1 MRGSAH
7 PVHSSPS
14 PAADSRPLEFPLGI
28 PPEAGTTLEVAP
40 GVHWIRMPLPFQL
53 DHINLWLLEEK
64 DSWTIVDC
72 GLSDARTLV
81 LWEQVFSLR
90 LGAKPVRRVLVTH
103 CHPDHAGN
111 AAWLCQRFGAGLWMT
126 QAEYLTAHALRH
138 EIAGY
143 GAQASLELFAR
154 HGLHGEHR
162 AALQKRGNAYLVY
175 VPDFPRSYQRVVD
188 GEALA
193 IGGREWRVIAG
204 YGHAPEHVSLHCAE
218 LGVLISGDMLLPKI
232 STNVS
237 VWSIEPEGDPLGL
250 FLASIARYRALPADT
265 LVLPS
270 HGLPFRGA
278 HERVAQLE
286 THHAARLSELEAALA
301 GPPRSAMEVL
311 ETIFPRKLDVHQMFF
326 ALGET
331 IAHLNRLTHAGRAQR
346 SLGEDGVERFALI
359 LERPEPGG
367 V

>member
-1 MRGSAH
+1 MRASAH
-7 PVHSSPS
+7 SVHSSPS
-14 PAADSRPLEFPLGI
+14 LAADRRQLDFPFGN
-28 PPEAGTTLEVAP
+28 PPEGGATLEVAP
-40 GVHWIRMPLPFQL
+40 GVHWLRMPLPFQL
-53 DHINLWLLEEK
+53 DHINLWLLE
-64 DSWTIVDC
+64 DQDGWTIVDC

-81 LWEQVFSLR
+81 LWEQIFKLQLAGR
-90 LGAKPVRRVLVTH
+90 PVRRLLVTH

-126 QAEYLTAHALRH
+126 QGEYLTAHALRH

-143 GAQASLELFAR
+143 GARASLALFTR

-162 AALQKRGNAYLVY
+162 AALEKRGNAYSLY
-175 VPDFPRSYQRVVD
+175 VPDFPRGYRRVVD
-188 GEALA
+188 GDTLP
-193 IGGREWRVIAG
+193 IGGRGWRAMVG
-204 YGHAPEHVSLHCAE
+204 YGHAPEHLSLHCAE
-218 LGVLISGDMLLPKI
+218 LGLLISGDMLLPKI

-250 FLASIARYRALPADT
+250 FLASIGRYRALPAET

-278 HERVAQLE
+278 QERVAQLE
-286 THHAARLSELEAALA
+286 AHHAARLSELEAALVGEA
-301 GPPRSAMEVL
+301 RSAMEIL

-331 IAHLNRLTHAGRAQR
+331 IAHLNRLVHAGRALR
-346 SLGEDGVERFALI
+346 GVGEDGIERFTLTR
-359 LERPEPGG
+359 ERGG
-367 V
+367 A